1 MNPRNILYPI
11 LSLVVFAAMV
21 LNSCRKPCTDPT
33 NPNCEN
39 YDPCYN
45 LKPTSAGFKTYLPIP
60 DFVGFWKTAGWVYD
74 VESDTIGVECYFRA
88 EEENAKYTWLIGGG
102 VYHTRTVSIDF
113 RTSNLAPGTRVPVTL
128 IVEKEPNK
136 KCFPNDNGKDTFIK
150 EILVARN
157 EINKYLPM
165 YPETE
170 NINDTN
176 FMVFE
181 STDLKDPSK
190 KWQFRYGRHY
200 DTDLRNSIFY
210 WDNIPNGISSNL
222 PDSRVLLGPGGI
234 KTSAGIFNGPQNAYI
249 VGLYYID
256 GKHYDFRLKEIDGT
270 TRDTLSDRRFRAV
283 RIK

>member
-1 MNPRNILYPI
+1 MKKAII
-11 LSLVVFAAMV
+11 ITIVFFAAMA

-45 LKPTSAGFKTYLPIP
+45 LKPTSAGFKTYVPIS

-113 RTSNLAPGTRVPVTL
+113 RTSNLAPSTRVPITL

-136 KCFPNDNGKDTFIK
+136 KCFPNDNGKDTFTK

-157 EINKYLPM
+157 EINIFLPF
-165 YPETE
+165 YPQTLGFDDTAFFEFET
-170 NINDTN
+170 
-176 FMVFE
+176 
-181 STDLKDPSK
+181 SDLKDPSK
-190 KWQFRYGRHY
+190 KWKFRYV
-200 DTDLRNSIFY
+200 RNWDHDRRDMIQY
-210 WDNIPNGISSNL
+210 WVNIPNGVIPN
-222 PDSRVLLGPGGI
+222 PYNPRVWGGAGNI
-234 KTSAGIFNGPQNAYI
+234 KTRVHAFNGDKNTYFL
-249 VGLYYID
+249 GMYYVD
-256 GKHYDFRLKEIDGT
+256 GVNYNFRLKEINST
-270 TRDTLSDRRFRAV
+270 TRDTISDRRFRAV